1 MLLIFS
7 LDSVLL
13 ILAALMFLG
22 IGWASL
28 ILSWLW
34 QHAVL
39 IGIILLVLHIIVNL
53 GHTKIAAENYG
64 GLGIICSVIHAVAQP
79 LLVVKSYSATAA
91 SEMDLNVF
99 VIWFVVFSALL
110 VSENFW
116 YKASE
121 ARGGLSVGSLLVN
134 TCFSVG
140 ICAFLIYFIHIHA

>member
-7 LDSVLL
+7 LDSILL
-13 ILAALMFLG
+13 ILAALTFLG

-34 QHAVL
+34 QHAVM

-53 GHTKIAAENYG
+53 GHTIIAAENYA
-64 GLGIICSVIHAVAQP
+64 GLGIICSVIHAVVQP
-79 LLVVKSYSATAA
+79 LLVVKTYSIMSA
-91 SEMDLNVF
+91 SKMDLNLF
-99 VIWFVVFSALL
+99 VVWFVVFSALL

-134 TCFSVG
+134 TFFSVG
-140 ICAFLIYFIHIHA
+140 ICVFLIYFFHIHA